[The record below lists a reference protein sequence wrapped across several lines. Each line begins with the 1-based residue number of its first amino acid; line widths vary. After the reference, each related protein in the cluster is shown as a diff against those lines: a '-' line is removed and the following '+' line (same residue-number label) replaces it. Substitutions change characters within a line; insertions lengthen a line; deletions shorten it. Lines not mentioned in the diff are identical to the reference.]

1 MVAELIGFRRPE
13 FTYASSRNPVVTHD
27 RTSVPVLSRLHGKP
41 CRRLLH
47 CTIYS
52 TSPSNPPLIRPYEPG
67 LTGKCCSATLTQVSI
82 APWDERSTL
91 ADAVATGVGMPNGP
105 LDRYLGLVQ
114 AGEIEPDPA
123 QRRAPEKLDE
133 LPRSHAQLRSR
144 GRPLSLLHTSKS
156 PARPSL

>member
-27 RTSVPVLSRLHGKP
+27 RTSVPVLSRLHGEP

-67 LTGKCCSATLTQVSI
+67 LTGKCCSATLTHSFY
-82 APWDERSTL
+82 RS
-91 ADAVATGVGMPNGP
+91 VGLTVDIGGCGRHRSRN
-105 LDRYLGLVQ
+105 
-114 AGEIEPDPA
+114 A
-123 QRRAPEKLDE
+123 QRTLSS
-133 LPRSHAQLRSR
+133 LSR
-144 GRPLSLLHTSKS
+144 
-156 PARPSL
+156 